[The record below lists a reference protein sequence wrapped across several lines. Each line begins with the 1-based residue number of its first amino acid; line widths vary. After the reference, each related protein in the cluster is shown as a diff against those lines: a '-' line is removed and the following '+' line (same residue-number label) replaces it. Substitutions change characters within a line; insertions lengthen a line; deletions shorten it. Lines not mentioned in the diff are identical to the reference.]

1 MRNHFRPQKSF
12 MRESRAHNSWSGLFD
27 HFEEAGRNFRRVFSK
42 KKKINSCNVSKRR
55 RIKKLDQWNWSNFDP
70 VWKHPLNTSRTFF
83 LALLQNSLESLFR
96 NDSTFHTRTIP
107 TLASS
112 SSFSSFPSTASRS
125 IRGSPTIRPPLLKTR
140 AGEWGDSRWSFSMD
154 LHYLQTGFS
163 RCEIKIGASHQWSH
177 LRLDRSASKKAWK
190 GGGLP
195 LERRTTRAGSF
206 DVFTRHMP
214 SSFVSGTS
222 IRRFRETIR
231 KIEDVIPL
239 DAPDSKDRFGLALS
253 QGNSTYL
260 RSSLPKFN

>member
-112 SSFSSFPSTASRS
+112 SFLLFFSLLRLQIHSWIPHHPPPTFKDSCGGMGGLQMVVFYGFTLFTNWFLAMWNKNRCLPPVEPPTARQKRVEKSVE
-125 IRGSPTIRPPLLKTR
+125 RGRTSYRKTN
-140 AGEWGDSRWSFSMD
+140 DSRRIVRRI
-154 LHYLQTGFS
+154 Y
-163 RCEIKIGASHQWSH
+163 ASHTC
-177 LRLDRSASKKAWK
+177 
-190 GGGLP
+190 P
-195 LERRTTRAGSF
+195 
-206 DVFTRHMP
+206 RH
-214 SSFVSGTS
+214 S
-222 IRRFRETIR
+222 
-231 KIEDVIPL
+231 
-239 DAPDSKDRFGLALS
+239 
-253 QGNSTYL
+253 
-260 RSSLPKFN
+260 

>member
-112 SSFSSFPSTASRS
+112 SFLLFFSLLRLQIHSWIPHHPPPTFKDSCGGMGGLQMVVFYGFTLFTNWFLAMWNKNRCLPPVEPPPARQKRVEKSVERGRTSSR
-125 IRGSPTIRPPLLKTR
+125 KTN
-140 AGEWGDSRWSFSMD
+140 DSRQIVRRI
-154 LHYLQTGFS
+154 Y
-163 RCEIKIGASHQWSH
+163 ASHTC
-177 LRLDRSASKKAWK
+177 
-190 GGGLP
+190 P
-195 LERRTTRAGSF
+195 
-206 DVFTRHMP
+206 RH
-214 SSFVSGTS
+214 S
-222 IRRFRETIR
+222 
-231 KIEDVIPL
+231 
-239 DAPDSKDRFGLALS
+239 
-253 QGNSTYL
+253 
-260 RSSLPKFN
+260 

>member
-206 DVFTRHMP
+206 DVYTRH
-214 SSFVSGTS
+214 
-222 IRRFRETIR
+222 IRALVIR
-231 KIEDVIPL
+231 KWYVDSTLQGDDQEDRRRDP
-239 DAPDSKDRFGLALS
+239 FGRTWFEGS
-253 QGNSTYL
+253 F
-260 RSSLPKFN
+260 RISSLSR

>member
-96 NDSTFHTRTIP
+96 NDSTFHTRNSHTRVFLLLLFFSLLRLQIHSWIP
-107 TLASS
+107 HH
-112 SSFSSFPSTASRS
+112 PP
-125 IRGSPTIRPPLLKTR
+125 PTFKDSCGGMGGR
-140 AGEWGDSRWSFSMD
+140 WSRWSFSMD

-206 DVFTRHMP
+206 DVFTRH
-214 SSFVSGTS
+214 
-222 IRRFRETIR
+222 IRALVIR
-231 KIEDVIPL
+231 KWYVDSTLQGDDQEDRRRDP
-239 DAPDSKDRFGLALS
+239 FGRTWFEGS
-253 QGNSTYL
+253 F
-260 RSSLPKFN
+260 RISSLSR